1 MQSRVV
7 VSTAAAAVALALA
20 GHAGA
25 QSNVAVYGII
35 DSGVEAI
42 NHSASIPGSKA
53 NLTRLSSGNLSGSRL
68 GLRGT
73 EDLGGGLKTVFALE
87 SGIGVDTG
95 ASLQGG
101 RLFGRQAYV
110 GLQGG
115 WGALTLGRQNSLM
128 LDWMSKYNTMDNA
141 TWSSKVHDGAFSDR
155 IDNAVKYSGKFDAV
169 DLSVYYST
177 GYDSSKG
184 GELAGHSKAG
194 RQLGAGLQYH
204 GAAWRAALVYD
215 RKHGQ
220 TAALENNTDEHLTFG
235 ARYKVGAAEVLGGYL
250 RRKQENVG
258 VGAASVRTEMGWIG
272 LAYQVTAPLQLSA
285 SLYRTDVKHSDKD
298 PLSVITMVK
307 YSLSKRTDLYL
318 INSYASNRG
327 GSNLGVNGFGV
338 DIAAG
343 QNQFGTMAGLRHSF

>member
-1 MQSRVV
+1 MQSRVI
-7 VSTAAAAVALALA
+7 VSTIAAAISLACTA
-20 GHAGA
+20 HASA

-35 DSGVEAI
+35 DSGIEVI

-68 GLRGT
+68 GFRGT
-73 EDLGGGLKTVFALE
+73 EDLGGGLKAVFALE
-87 SGIGVDTG
+87 SGIGVDNGT
-95 ASLQGG
+95 SLQGG

-110 GLQGG
+110 GLQGS

-141 TWSSKVHDGAFSDR
+141 TWSSKVHDAAFSDR
-155 IDNAVKYSGKFDAV
+155 IDNTVKYSGKFDVV
-169 DLSVYYST
+169 DVAAYYST
-177 GYDSSKG
+177 GYDSTKG

-194 RQLGAGLQYH
+194 REVGVGAQYN
-204 GAAWRAALVYD
+204 GAAFRAALVYD
-215 RKHGQ
+215 RKNGQ

-235 ARYKVGAAEVLGGYL
+235 ARYKFGEAEVLGGYL
-250 RRKQENVG
+250 RRKQDN
-258 VGAASVRTEMGWIG
+258 VGAASVRTDMGWIG
-272 LAYQVTAPLQLSA
+272 LAYQVSAPLQLSA
-285 SLYRTDVKHSDKD
+285 SLYRTDVKNSDKD
-298 PLSVITMVK
+298 PLSLISMVK

-318 INSYASNRG
+318 INSYASNRS

-343 QNQFGTMAGLRHSF
+343 QNQFGTMAGVRHTF